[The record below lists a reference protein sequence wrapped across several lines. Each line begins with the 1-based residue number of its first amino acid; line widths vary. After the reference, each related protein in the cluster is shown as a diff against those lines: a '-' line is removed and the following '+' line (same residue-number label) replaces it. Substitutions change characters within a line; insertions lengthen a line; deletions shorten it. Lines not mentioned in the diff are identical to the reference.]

1 MSAALNRRKTTDNM
15 RILLTNDDGIYAP
28 GLESLHD
35 ELLRLGTVEVVAPSV
50 EQSGVSHSI
59 TYLEP
64 LLAHEVFRQGRLF
77 GRAVRGSP
85 ADCVKLAVLQ
95 FCNTLPDLVVSGINA
110 GANSGINV
118 LYSGTVAGAIEG
130 AFFGITSIAISLA
143 SSDNPDYRR
152 AASLAVPLIEQI
164 LAGETRAGAL
174 WNMNFPEFR
183 PGWPIGVKTLPMG
196 LERYGEA
203 MERRIDPRGRPYFW
217 TMTAADEQHPLE
229 PGTDVEGLAD
239 GYVTL
244 TPLHFDLTDRRRLA
258 ESAHRAWQLIDLT
271 PGSHSGPPSIPEK

>member
-1 MSAALNRRKTTDNM
+1 M

-28 GLESLHD
+28 GLEALHD
-35 ELLRLGTVEVVAPSV
+35 ELQRLGSVDVVAPSV

-64 LLAHEVFRQGRLF
+64 LLAHEVFRHGKLF

-85 ADCVKLAVLQ
+85 ADCVKVAVLQ
-95 FCNTLPDLVVSGINA
+95 FCNAPPDLVVSGINA

-130 AFFGITSIAISLA
+130 AFFGITSIAFSLTE
-143 SSDNPDYRR
+143 SENPDYLR
-152 AASLAVPLIEQI
+152 AARLAVPLIEQI
-164 LAGETRAGAL
+164 RAAETRPGGL
-174 WNMNFPEFR
+174 WNVNFPESR

-203 MERRIDPRGRPYFW
+203 MEQRIDPRGRPYFW
-217 TMTAADEQHPLE
+217 TMTVADDKQRLE
-229 PGTDVEGLAD
+229 PGTDVEGLAE

-244 TPLHFDLTDRRRLA
+244 TPLHFDLTDRRRLG
-258 ESAHRAWQLIDLT
+258 ESADRPWRLV
-271 PGSHSGPPSIPEK
+271 E

>member
-1 MSAALNRRKTTDNM
+1 M

-28 GLESLHD
+28 GLEALCD
-35 ELLRLGTVEVVAPSV
+35 ELQRLGTVDVVAPSV

-64 LLAHEVFRQGRLF
+64 LLAHEIHRHGKFF
-77 GRAVRGSP
+77 GHAVRGSP
-85 ADCVKLAVLQ
+85 ADCVKLAMLQ
-95 FCNTLPDLVVSGINA
+95 ICNTPPDMVVSGINA

-130 AFFGITSIAISLA
+130 AFFGITSIAVSLA
-143 SSDNPDYRR
+143 NNDNPDYSR
-152 AASLAVPLIEQI
+152 AARLAVPLIEQI
-164 LAGETRAGAL
+164 VAVDDRSGGL
-174 WNMNFPEFR
+174 WNMNIPETR

-217 TMTAADEQHPLE
+217 TMTLPEAQHVLE
-229 PGTDVEGLAD
+229 PGTDVEGLAE

-244 TPLHFDLTDRRRLA
+244 TPLHFDLTDRRRLGVVA
-258 ESAHRAWQLIDLT
+258 DHPWRMEER
-271 PGSHSGPPSIPEK
+271 

>member
-1 MSAALNRRKTTDNM
+1 M

-28 GLESLHD
+28 GLEALRD
-35 ELLRLGTVEVVAPSV
+35 ELRRLGAVEVVAPNV

-64 LLAHEVFRQGRLF
+64 LLAHDVFRHGQLF

-85 ADCVKLAVLQ
+85 ADCVKLAMLQ
-95 FCNTLPDLVVSGINA
+95 FCSTPPDLVVSGINA

-130 AFFGITSIAISLA
+130 AFFGVTSIAVSLA
-143 SSDNPDYRR
+143 ESDNPDYSR
-152 AASLAVPLIEQI
+152 AARLAVPLIEQI
-164 LAGETRAGAL
+164 LAGETRPGGL
-174 WNMNFPEFR
+174 WNLNLPETR

-203 MERRIDPRGRPYFW
+203 IERRIDPRGRPYFW
-217 TMTAADEQHPLE
+217 TMTAPEEHPLE
-229 PGTDVEGLAD
+229 PGTDVEALAE
-239 GYVTL
+239 GYITL

-258 ESAHRAWQLIDLT
+258 EASTRVWRLIE
-271 PGSHSGPPSIPEK
+271 P